1 MSEQH
6 FSFEEWEPGEP
17 VDEAH
22 LAECEECRGQ
32 WELMKFLRF
41 QIESL
46 PQVSP
51 SPFFASRTARRI
63 EGSTVNFWHLVDRFA
78 KLLVP
83 AFATAAFATAFLL
96 FSLDSENAV
105 PDEYTQVL
113 LEPSATEEMTL
124 DDVVFQLLEE
134 NGN

>member
-1 MSEQH
+1 MSEHH
-6 FSFEEWEPGEP
+6 FSVEEWEPGDP
-17 VDEAH
+17 IDEAH
-22 LAECEECRGQ
+22 LAECEDCRSQ
-32 WELMKFLRF
+32 WELMRFLRF

-46 PQVSP
+46 PQVTP

-63 EGSTVNFWHLVDRFA
+63 EGSTADLWHLVDRLA

-96 FSLDSENAV
+96 FSLDSGSAV
-105 PDEYTQVL
+105 PDDYTQVL
-113 LEPSATEEMTL
+113 LEPSASEEITL